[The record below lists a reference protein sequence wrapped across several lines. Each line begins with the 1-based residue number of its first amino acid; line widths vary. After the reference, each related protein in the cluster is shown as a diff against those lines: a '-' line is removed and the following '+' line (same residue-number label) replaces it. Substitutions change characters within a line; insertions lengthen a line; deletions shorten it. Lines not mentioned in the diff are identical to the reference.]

1 MEKVGDTSC
10 SKEVSNPVDN
20 SLIFCKDVRKPL
32 SPTAIGTP
40 ENGQQGFTQTEL
52 NRILVFR
59 HIEKTQP
66 TTRYKIAKE
75 TRLDKTTVRLIVRDL
90 VFAGVVHEK
99 DLIGE
104 NDRMYKILTIP
115 QEVKE

>member
-1 MEKVGDTSC
+1 MEKVGDTGC
-10 SKEVSNPVDN
+10 SEDVSNEMGN
-20 SLIFCKDVRKPL
+20 SSFFCKEDSKPL
-32 SPTAIGTP
+32 SQTSTDTPIGATQ
-40 ENGQQGFTQTEL
+40 NFSQTEL

-66 TTRYKIAKE
+66 TTRYRIAKE

-99 DLIGE
+99 MNVID
-104 NDRMYKILTIP
+104 DRECKILTIP
-115 QEVKE
+115 AEGLE

>member
-1 MEKVGDTSC
+1 M
-10 SKEVSNPVDN
+10 DN
-20 SLIFCKDVRKPL
+20 STFFCKEDKKPL
-32 SPTAIGTP
+32 SDTASSMPQNTP
-40 ENGQQGFTQTEL
+40 QSFSQAEL

-59 HIEKTQP
+59 HIENTQP

-99 DLIGE
+99 DMIVDE
-104 NDRMYKILTIP
+104 RASKILSIP
-115 QEVKE
+115 VEDQDE